1 MSKKWFG
8 SLINRLD
15 EGHTFTDKIE
25 VGTGVTEMC
34 YSDRH
39 AYEVVKVIDDKHLLI
54 RRCDAKRIDN
64 YGESDVQDYEY
75 TLNPYKETILTQ
87 ELLDDEFRMNHI
99 KHFNPKLYKKIMESK
114 VGDVIG
120 DNNHLLV
127 KTKYGWK
134 ERYSNGKYNIN
145 KFTVGIKEEYW
156 DPSF

>member
-8 SLINRLD
+8 SLTNRLD
-15 EGHTFTDKIE
+15 EGCTFTDEIK

-39 AYEVVKVIDDKHLLI
+39 AYEVVEIIDDKHLLI

-64 YGESDVQDYEY
+64 NGLSDDQDYEY
-75 TLNPYKETILTQ
+75 TLRPYKEIFID
-87 ELLDDEFRMNHI
+87 ENLLNDTYRMNMIRWHQ
-99 KHFNPKLYKKIMESK
+99 PKLYDKIINGKIGDK
-114 VGDVIG
+114 VGD
-120 DNNHLLV
+120 NNQLLV

-134 ERYSNGKYNIN
+134 ERYSNGKYNVN
-145 KFTVGIKEEYW
+145 KFAVGIKEEYF